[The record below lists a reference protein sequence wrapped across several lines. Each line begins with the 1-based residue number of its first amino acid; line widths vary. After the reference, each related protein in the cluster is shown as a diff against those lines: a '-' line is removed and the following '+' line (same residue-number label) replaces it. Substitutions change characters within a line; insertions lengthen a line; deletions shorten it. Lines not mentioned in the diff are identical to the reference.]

1 KKLTWGQSCE
11 IMSFTLK
18 KLTWGQY
25 CETMSITLKKLTWGQ
40 SCETMSIT
48 LKKLTWGQSCEIM
61 SFTLKKL
68 TWGQSCETM
77 SFTLKKLTWGQS
89 CETMSIT
96 LKKLT
101 WGQSCEIMSF
111 TLKNLTWGSQTLMET
126 QRFHAQRLMGWCPV
140 PPCARYGV
148 FSDDCDLSRAG
159 VLCHPVLDMGWCPV
173 PPCARYGEF
182 SDDCD
187 LSRAGVL
194 CHPVLDMG
202 WCPVPPCARYG
213 EFSDDCDLSRAG
225 VLCHPVL
232 DMGWCPVPPCARY
245 GVFSDDCD
253 LSRAGV
259 LCHPVLDMGWCP
271 VPPCARYGEKTQKT
285 FLSSPPRPPREE
297 QVFRWR
303 SRRRSRCAAI
313 TWQERVSSVPA
324 SVRCRGSA
332 LMANAGIHQ
341 SLSVVSNPPRSLLE
355 NEFFSKLAEEAEEE
369 DEGSDVSEADPK
381 ALLDTMKDIDDMDA
395 DLFGY
400 QRKSRAALTKPDS
413 ALIKPNSAPAQS
425 RAPAPGSVKRG
436 AADPDPEGPG
446 LEERKPRSAPAA
458 AVRGYRKFSFVDDMR
473 DDLGGLLDGLDPGV
487 SKSVL
492 SGQEEPMSPP
502 SLTVQKQEQL
512 APKKRDEL
520 TFDDDDQ
527 NDLMDALGFSD
538 TPKDSG
544 LVVKRESSEAPG
556 RTRTRLDEILG
567 IGTSLQL
574 LQRPATGEKK
584 DPAQPERVPPAQ
596 KPPQRGSADRGSS
609 VNSRCVCHS
618 SPHTRTHT
626 QPPGADVSEE
636 DFTFGLYQPTVG
648 STPEGHQS
656 RRQSVRFS
664 MEDVSSPSP
673 EHRPKPSVRAGR
685 AASDWLGLK
694 NEDEEEQTHGAKEPA
709 GVPESQKPPPSP
721 PRGRAAPPARA
732 ISSAQGP
739 GEGGEEEE
747 DWLAGALSKSR
758 AQGAGRSDDRLGE
771 EAKLASLRSR
781 RNTTVTPRERQEDMS
796 APRRSPSSEPPAVSG
811 RQQGRTPT
819 SGPSPGSRHT
829 PATPTSELRELNHL
843 SQQSPGK
850 SLANHTASVSYTET
864 QQRPGADTTV
874 PVQQEGLSSTLPPV
888 SLSADMLQLLL
899 KQQLTQ
905 TQQWGLGASLEL
917 GSLQKRDTQQQSVD
931 IASLQATITQLQG
944 QLLEESASQ
953 REARVQLESQALAAR
968 LAEQERA
975 VLLEQHQRQL
985 DRDRQVERL
994 RDLQRKSIL
1003 EMKEDYEEQLQR
1015 LQKLKDEEIDAVTSA
1030 TSQTRSLAAL
1040 IEHMEQFSRKLG
1052 DLACRVESTH
1062 ENTAQG
1068 LALGARHRDEQLRV
1082 LQEHLS
1088 QQQSEMAE
1096 ERIRLKE
1103 VIAKMETQLAE
1114 QQRAL
1119 QQERW
1124 RVTAEQA
1131 KAESA
1136 LRGLEEERRT
1146 MTQRITM
1153 EREEL
1158 ERAKSSLL
1166 EEQQA
1171 VMQHCAVE
1179 RRRLATEWTQFHAQE
1194 KLRQE
1199 RVEREANRAVER
1211 DAQRDGSIFSVAQEQ
1226 AEMTLRAG
1234 QLQQKEETLQREREN
1249 LDKLREDLE
1258 REKGQLST
1266 AALRLQTRAQ
1276 EVESFSKRASERYEE
1291 GERALQ
1297 EARQVEAEHQARL
1310 RAIHAERE
1318 RLRKQEHSL
1327 QQVKISIV
1335 AFASVIPK
1343 SLFPF
1348 ADVSPAFASSRL
1360 DAPVSAPAVNTSS
1373 SGFSPELQATLAL
1386 LQHTAEKDRDF
1397 LQDEQFFLETLKKA
1411 PYNTAFHTP

>member
-1 KKLTWGQSCE
+1 MASKQKKGLRGTIDDVLGD
-11 IMSFTLK
+11 L
-18 KLTWGQY
+18 LGD
-25 CETMSITLKKLTWGQ
+25 
-40 SCETMSIT
+40 
-48 LKKLTWGQSCEIM
+48 
-61 SFTLKKL
+61 
-68 TWGQSCETM
+68 
-77 SFTLKKLTWGQS
+77 
-89 CETMSIT
+89 
-96 LKKLT
+96 
-101 WGQSCEIMSF
+101 
-111 TLKNLTWGSQTLMET
+111 GSDDPPV
-126 QRFHAQRLMGWCPV
+126 RSRSSGGGAGGDPGV
-140 PPCARYGV
+140 PP
-148 FSDDCDLSRAG
+148 SRG
-159 VLCHPVLDMGWCPV
+159 RKG
-173 PPCARYGEF
+173 
-182 SDDCD
+182 
-187 LSRAGVL
+187 
-194 CHPVLDMG
+194 
-202 WCPVPPCARYG
+202 
-213 EFSDDCDLSRAG
+213 
-225 VLCHPVL
+225 
-232 DMGWCPVPPCARY
+232 
-245 GVFSDDCD
+245 
-253 LSRAGV
+253 
-259 LCHPVLDMGWCP
+259 
-271 VPPCARYGEKTQKT
+271 
-285 FLSSPPRPPREE
+285 
-297 QVFRWR
+297 
-303 SRRRSRCAAI
+303 
-313 TWQERVSSVPA
+313 
-324 SVRCRGSA
+324 
-332 LMANAGIHQ
+332 
-341 SLSVVSNPPRSLLE
+341 SLLE

-436 AADPDPEGPG
+436 AADPDLEGPG

-544 LVVKRESSEAPG
+544 LVVKRESEAPG
-556 RTRTRLDEILG
+556 RPRTRLDEILG

-596 KPPQRGSADRGSS
+596 KPPRRGSADR
-609 VNSRCVCHS
+609 
-618 SPHTRTHT
+618 
-626 QPPGADVSEE
+626 DVSEE

-648 STPEGHQS
+648 SAPEGHQS

-673 EHRPKPSVRAGR
+673 EHRPKPSVQAGR

-694 NEDEEEQTHGAKEPA
+694 KEDEEGQTHGAKEPA

-732 ISSAQGP
+732 TSSAQGP
-739 GEGGEEEE
+739 GEGEEEEE

-771 EAKLASLRSR
+771 EANLASLRSR

-796 APRRSPSSEPPAVSG
+796 APRRSPSEPLAVSG

-944 QLLEESASQ
+944 QVKSLQMEKEQLQKLLDSVQQRHTQDTELMENAHRAHVKLLEESASQ

-975 VLLEQHQRQL
+975 VLLEQHQRQLAQCQL

-1211 DAQRDGSIFSVAQEQ
+1211 DAQREGSIFSVAQEQ

-1258 REKGQLST
+1258 QEKGQLST

-1327 QQVKISIV
+1327 QQERMTMTDHLKEVEKRH
-1335 AFASVIPK
+1335 
-1343 SLFPF
+1343 SLPINPF
-1348 ADVSPAFASSRL
+1348 SLSSAPLIRDVSPAFASSRL